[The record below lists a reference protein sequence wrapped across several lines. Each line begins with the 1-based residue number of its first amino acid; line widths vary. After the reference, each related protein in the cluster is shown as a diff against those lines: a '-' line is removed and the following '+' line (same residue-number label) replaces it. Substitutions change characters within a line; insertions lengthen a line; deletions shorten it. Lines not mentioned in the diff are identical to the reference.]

1 MVYAEFNIETDNNN
15 YFENKEKKNLNS
27 WKKIEEKRSN
37 DLNKFLKE
45 CYNNNTDIKQN
56 INNNQHYLINK

>member
-1 MVYAEFNIETDNNN
+1 MVYAEFNIEKDNNN

-37 DLNKFLKE
+37 ELNSFLKE
-45 CYNNNTDIKQN
+45 CYNNNTDMKQN